1 MKMRLDQLLKE
12 LSSHKR
18 NIQSIYKL
26 LSEIS
31 RLDKNQAENL
41 TKLKARLDKL
51 EGMIKNLEKEG
62 YVQNLKEWI
71 NRYKSILEETTDKI
85 KRQIGVELENHLKN
99 LGLILSGHYP
109 ELRAG
114 LFTIELDFDK
124 WRAVIWYG
132 PKQERLSE
140 CLLSTSAIVKQIEKV
155 KKELGSG
162 LKEEDLLKKLFEA
175 YNRVAGVEKK
185 GEYVPIIKVLTELAY
200 LLQNSR
206 FHQDPKRENYKSYSR
221 ANFSYDLF
229 RIHRYQ
235 VEAFSPLK
243 VQLKVATREYTRQR
257 TDFLW
262 VPVDENGRGTTYSHL
277 LVMEV

>member
-1 MKMRLDQLLKE
+1 MSLDQLLKE
-12 LSSHKR
+12 LSTHKR

-31 RLDKNQAENL
+31 RLDKNQVENL

-51 EGMIKNLEKEG
+51 EETMKNIERES

-71 NRYKSILEETTDKI
+71 KHYKSILEDTTNRI
-85 KRQIGVELENHLKN
+85 KRQIGVELENQLKN
-99 LGLILSGHYP
+99 LGLALSGHYP

-140 CLLSTSAIVKQIEKV
+140 CLLSTSAIVKQIERV

-162 LKEEDLLKKLFEA
+162 LKEEELLKKLSDA

-200 LLQNSR
+200 LVQNPR
-206 FHQDPKRENYKSYSR
+206 FHQDPRRENYKSYSR
-221 ANFSYDLF
+221 ADFSYDLF
-229 RIHRYQ
+229 RIRRYQ
-235 VEAFSPLK
+235 VEAFFPIK

-262 VPVDENGRGTTYSHL
+262 VPDDENGRGTTYSHL
-277 LVMEV
+277 LVEEVQK